1 MYIKKFFQNLLQV
14 YDVWIWCLLKLLKCR
29 MMALSLCCQGL
40 VFVTL
45 VTKMWVNGFGARS
58 TVTEVLVT
66 LSRDG
71 AAKRFGFNGGGEG
84 RHAILI

>member
-1 MYIKKFFQNLLQV
+1 M

-29 MMALSLCCQGL
+29 MVALSLCCQGL

-45 VTKMWVNGFGARS
+45 VTKMWVNSFGARS
-58 TVTEVLVT
+58 TVAEVLVT
-66 LSRDG
+66 SRSG
-71 AAKRFGFNGGGEG
+71 AAKSFGFYGGGEG